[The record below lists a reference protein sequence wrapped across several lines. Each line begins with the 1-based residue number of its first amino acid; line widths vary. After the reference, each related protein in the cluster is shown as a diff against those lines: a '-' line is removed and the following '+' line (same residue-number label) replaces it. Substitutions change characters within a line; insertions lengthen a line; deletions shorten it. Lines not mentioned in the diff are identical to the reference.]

1 MTYDEL
7 KSVLQLNVA
16 NVTFTKKNG
25 DKRVLNCTL
34 IPDHLPAIEVKEG
47 EEKTERKVNTDVL
60 SVWDLENEGWRSFRL
75 DSLEKVEI
83 ISA

>member
-7 KSVLQLNVA
+7 KSVLQANIA

-25 DKRVLNCTL
+25 EKRVLNCTL
-34 IPDHLPAIEVKEG
+34 IADHLPAIEVKEG

-75 DSLEKVEI
+75 DSLENVEI
-83 ISA
+83 VSQ